1 MNDVVISVEGLG
13 KRYALSHQHRPD
25 SIKTWLRA
33 MVRQYGSASRSRQ
46 PIEEFWALR
55 DVHLQVRHGDCLALV
70 GANGSGK
77 STLLKVLS
85 RIIPP
90 SRGKVQIRGRVVS
103 LLEVGAGFHPELT
116 GRENI
121 FLNGAILGCPESVL
135 RKRFDEIVDFSGVER
150 FLDTPVKHFSS
161 GMYVRLAYS
170 VAAHVDS
177 DIQIVDE
184 VLSVGDSAFQ
194 EKCLERIS
202 NYILAGKTVIFVSHN
217 EELVASLATRI
228 ARLESGLLAEVPLPV
243 VEHEEKDEEEEDEAS
258 VSAFPAQTEDL
269 NLTDAWEGCDGSD
282 VFQLR
287 VTYANPGRGTRA
299 FSHEPLIIGFR
310 GSLLQ
315 PVDQLI
321 AAIEIRSH
329 CGNPLAY
336 SAYDDMLLP
345 PDQTVAPGDFSWE
358 LTIPPNT
365 LAEGIYDFVFDIGI
379 NNIQRLVNEDCKLRI
394 EVTNTSGYGQRH
406 PTEAWHNLLRPAWT
420 WKRSDNSGT
429 PL

>member
-1 MNDVVISVEGLG
+1 MTDVVISVEGLG
-13 KRYALSHQHRPD
+13 KRYVLSHQHRPD

-33 MVRQYGSASRSRQ
+33 MVRQHGSTSPSRQ
-46 PIEEFWALR
+46 PVEEFWALR
-55 DVHLQVRHGDCLALV
+55 DVHLQVHHGDCLALV
-70 GANGSGK
+70 GPNGSGK

-85 RIIPP
+85 RVIPP
-90 SRGKVQIRGRVVS
+90 TRGKVHIRGRVVS

-121 FLNGAILGCPESVL
+121 FLNGAILGCPERVL
-135 RKRFDEIVDFSGVER
+135 RRRFDEIVDFSGIER

-194 EKCLERIS
+194 EKCLDRIS
-202 NYILAGKTVIFVSHN
+202 TYLLAGKTVIFVSHN

-228 ARLESGLLAEVPLPV
+228 ARIESGVLTEVPLPV
-243 VEHEEKDEEEEDEAS
+243 VENEEKDAS
-258 VSAFPAQTEDL
+258 VSAFPAQAEDL
-269 NLTDAWEGCDGSD
+269 NLRDAWEGGDGSD

-287 VTYANPGRGTRA
+287 ATYANPGRGTRA
-299 FSHEPLIIGFR
+299 FSHESLIIGFR

-315 PVDQLI
+315 PVNQLI

-336 SAYDDMLLP
+336 SAYDDMLPP

-394 EVTNTSGYGQRH
+394 EVINTSGCGHRH
-406 PTEAWHNLLRPAWT
+406 ATEAWHNLLRPAWP
-420 WKRSDNSGT
+420 WKRNDNPGT